1 MQKEFDFKK
10 LRQELA
16 EIEIVRQ
23 EIRTWTEDFEDEDT
37 HEVISIERQEIMSYR
52 EPTADEAA
60 RLAEIEADILAHI
73 TELDDDQLF
82 TVYNDLGDLTV
93 FLEAMK
99 RNLSWALDDDDDD
112 INFVTYTITAA
123 NAASL
128 DAIETLIGEVCQ
140 RKGMPENITDGLPMN
155 LPYSDV
161 MKVLIGEAYPEHL
174 SKGFTGLIEY
184 AERDADALVL
194 NCSCT
199 WRCIRPFAEA
209 LKETFGVNVEIEN
222 RRGA

>member
-16 EIEIVRQ
+16 EIEIARQ
-23 EIRTWTEDFEDEDT
+23 EIRTWIEDFEDEDT
-37 HEVISIERQEIMSYR
+37 HEVISIERQERMSYR

-60 RLAEIEADILAHI
+60 RLAEIKAEIYAHF
-73 TELDDDQLF
+73 TDLDDDQLF

-112 INFVTYTITAA
+112 INFVTYTITAPR
-123 NAASL
+123 AASL
-128 DAIETLIGEVCQ
+128 DAIETLINKTC
-140 RKGMPENITDGLPMN
+140 KLCGMPENIADGLPMN
-155 LPYSDV
+155 LPYSAV
-161 MKVLIGEAYPEHL
+161 MKVLIGEDR
-174 SKGFTGLIEY
+174 FTGLIEY
-184 AERDADALVL
+184 AERNADTLVL

-199 WRCIRPFAEA
+199 WRSIRPFAEA
-209 LKETFGVNVEIEN
+209 LKETFGVKVEIRE
-222 RRGA
+222 

>member
-16 EIEIVRQ
+16 EIEIARQ
-23 EIRTWTEDFEDEDT
+23 EIRTWIEDFEDEDT

-60 RLAEIEADILAHI
+60 RLAEIEAEILAHI

-82 TVYNDLGDLTV
+82 TVYNDLGDLTI

-112 INFVTYTITAA
+112 INFVTYTITAS

-128 DAIETLIGEVCQ
+128 DAIETLIGETC
-140 RKGMPENITDGLPMN
+140 KLCGMPENIVDGLPMN

-161 MKVLIGEAYPEHL
+161 MKVLIGEDRFL
-174 SKGFTGLIEY
+174 GLIEY

-199 WRCIRPFAEA
+199 WRCIHPFAEA
-209 LKETFGVNVEIEN
+209 LKEAFGVNIEIEK
-222 RRGA
+222 

>member
-16 EIEIVRQ
+16 EIEIARQ
-23 EIRTWTEDFEDEDT
+23 ELRTWIEDFEDEDT
-37 HEVISIERQEIMSYR
+37 HEVVTIEHHEVMSLR

-60 RLAEIEADILAHI
+60 RLAEIKAEIYAHF
-73 TELDDDQLF
+73 TDLDDDALN
-82 TVYNDLGDLTV
+82 TAYNDLGDLTI

-112 INFVTYTITAA
+112 INFVTYTITAPR
-123 NAASL
+123 AASL
-128 DAIETLIGEVCQ
+128 DAIETLIGETC
-140 RKGMPENITDGLPMN
+140 KLCGMPENIADGLPMN

-161 MKVLIGEAYPEHL
+161 MKVLIGEDRFL
-174 SKGFTGLIEY
+174 GLIEY

-194 NCSCT
+194 DCSCT
-199 WRCIRPFAEA
+199 WRCIHPFAEA
-209 LKETFGVNVEIEN
+209 LKEAFGVNIEIEK
-222 RRGA
+222 

>member
-16 EIEIVRQ
+16 EIEIARQ
-23 EIRTWTEDFEDEDT
+23 EVRTWTEDFEDEDT
-37 HEVISIERQEIMSYR
+37 HEILQVERSEVMSHR
-52 EPTADEAA
+52 EPTAEEAA
-60 RLAEIEADILAHI
+60 RYAEIEAEILAHI
-73 TELDDDQLF
+73 TELDDDQLYTAYHEF
-82 TVYNDLGDLTV
+82 FKLAL
-93 FLEAMK
+93 FEEAMK

-128 DAIETLIGEVCQ
+128 DAIETLIRETC
-140 RKGMPENITDGLPMN
+140 KLCGMPENIADGLSMN

-161 MKVLIGEAYPEHL
+161 MKVLIGEDRFL
-174 SKGFTGLIEY
+174 GLIEY
-184 AERDADALVL
+184 AERDADTLVL

-199 WRCIRPFAEA
+199 WRCIHPFAEA
-209 LKETFGVNVEIEN
+209 LKETFGVKVEI
-222 RRGA
+222 AK

>member
-1 MQKEFDFKK
+1 MQKEFDFEK

-16 EIEIVRQ
+16 DIEFARREV
-23 EIRTWTEDFEDEDT
+23 RTWIEDFEDEDT

-60 RLAEIEADILAHI
+60 RLAEIKAEIYAHF
-73 TELDDDQLF
+73 TDLDDDQLF

-112 INFVTYTITAA
+112 INFVTYTITAPR
-123 NAASL
+123 AASL
-128 DAIETLIGEVCQ
+128 DAIETLIGETC
-140 RKGMPENITDGLPMN
+140 KLCGMPENIADGLPMN

-161 MKVLIGEAYPEHL
+161 MKVLIGDDR
-174 SKGFTGLIEY
+174 FTGLIEY

-199 WRCIRPFAEA
+199 WRCIHPFAEA
-209 LKETFGVNVEIEN
+209 LKEAFGVKVEI
-222 RRGA
+222 AK

>member
-16 EIEIVRQ
+16 EIEIARQ
-23 EIRTWTEDFEDEDT
+23 ELRTWIEDFEDEDT
-37 HEVISIERQEIMSYR
+37 HEVISIERQERMSYR

-60 RLAEIEADILAHI
+60 RLAEIKAEIYAHF
-73 TELDDDQLF
+73 TDLDDDELF

-112 INFVTYTITAA
+112 INFVTYTITAS
-123 NAASL
+123 NAPSL
-128 DAIETLIGEVCQ
+128 DAIETLIGETC
-140 RKGMPENITDGLPMN
+140 KLCGMPENIADGLPMN

-161 MKVLIGEAYPEHL
+161 MKLLIGEDRFL
-174 SKGFTGLIEY
+174 GLIEY
-184 AERDADALVL
+184 AEREVDTLVL
-194 NCSCT
+194 NCSST
-199 WRCIRPFAEA
+199 WRSIHPFAEA
-209 LKETFGVNVEIEN
+209 LKETFGVKVKI
-222 RRGA
+222 AK

>member
-16 EIEIVRQ
+16 EIEIARQ

-37 HEVISIERQEIMSYR
+37 HEVISIERQERMSLR

-60 RLAEIEADILAHI
+60 RLAEIKAEIYAHF
-73 TELDDDQLF
+73 TDLDDDQLF
-82 TVYNDLGDLTV
+82 TVYNDLGDLTL

-112 INFVTYTITAA
+112 INFVTYTITAS

-128 DAIETLIGEVCQ
+128 DAIETLIGETC
-140 RKGMPENITDGLPMN
+140 KLCGMPENIADGLPMN

-161 MKVLIGEAYPEHL
+161 MKVLIGEVYPEL
-174 SKGFTGLIEY
+174 SSKGFTGLIEY
-184 AERDADALVL
+184 AEREVDALVL

-199 WRCIRPFAEA
+199 WRCIHPFAEA
-209 LKETFGVNVEIEN
+209 LKEAFGVKVEI
-222 RRGA
+222 AK

>member
-16 EIEIVRQ
+16 EIEIARQ

-37 HEVISIERQEIMSYR
+37 HEVVTIEHREVMILR
-52 EPTADEAA
+52 EPTADETA
-60 RLAEIEADILAHI
+60 RLAEIKAEIYAHF
-73 TELDDDQLF
+73 TDLDDDELY
-82 TVYNDLGDLTV
+82 TAYNDLGDLTV

-112 INFVTYTITAA
+112 INFVTYTITAPR
-123 NAASL
+123 AASL
-128 DAIETLIGEVCQ
+128 DAIETLIGETC
-140 RKGMPENITDGLPMN
+140 KLCGMPENIADGLPMN

-161 MKVLIGEAYPEHL
+161 MKVLIGEDRFL
-174 SKGFTGLIEY
+174 GLIEY

-199 WRCIRPFAEA
+199 WRCIHPFAEA
-209 LKETFGVNVEIEN
+209 LKETFGVKVEI
-222 RRGA
+222 AK

>member
-16 EIEIVRQ
+16 EIEIARQ

-60 RLAEIEADILAHI
+60 RLAEIKAEIYAHF
-73 TELDDDQLF
+73 TDLDDDQLF

-112 INFVTYTITAA
+112 INFVTYTITAPR
-123 NAASL
+123 AASL
-128 DAIETLIGEVCQ
+128 DAIETLIGETC
-140 RKGMPENITDGLPMN
+140 KLCGMPENIADGLPMN

-161 MKVLIGEAYPEHL
+161 MKVLIGEDRFL
-174 SKGFTGLIEY
+174 GLIEY
-184 AERDADALVL
+184 AERDADSLVL

-199 WRCIRPFAEA
+199 WRCIHPLAEA
-209 LKETFGVNVEIEN
+209 LKETFGVKVEI
-222 RRGA
+222 AK

>member
-16 EIEIVRQ
+16 EIEIARQ

-60 RLAEIEADILAHI
+60 RLAEIKAEIYAHF
-73 TELDDDQLF
+73 TDLDDDQLF
-82 TVYNDLGDLTV
+82 TMYNDLGDLTV

-112 INFVTYTITAA
+112 INFVTYTITAPR
-123 NAASL
+123 AASL
-128 DAIETLIGEVCQ
+128 DAIETLIGETC
-140 RKGMPENITDGLPMN
+140 KLCGMPENIADGLPMN
-155 LPYSDV
+155 LSYSDV
-161 MKVLIGEAYPEHL
+161 MKVLIGEDRFL
-174 SKGFTGLIEY
+174 GLIEY

-199 WRCIRPFAEA
+199 WRCIHPFAEA
-209 LKETFGVNVEIEN
+209 LKEAFGVNIEIEK
-222 RRGA
+222 